1 MLKGFKEFITR
12 GNVVD
17 LAVAVA
23 IGTAFAAVVTQFTE
37 SFINPLIKLIGG
49 GGLKGGSFTIN
60 DVVFDWASFINKVI
74 YFVIVAAVIYF
85 VVVVP
90 INTLTERAR
99 RNKQIEEAPLPAD
112 IALLTEIRDL
122 LRTRNAGTGSSP
134 SDPGAL

>member
-37 SFINPLIKLIGG
+37 SFINPLIKLVGG

-112 IALLTEIRDL
+112 VALLTEIRDL
-122 LRTRNAGTGSSP
+122 LRARNAGTGGSP